1 MDNRPR
7 IRDTSGQDH
16 VVSTPAGSFRRHRK
30 AWLVGGIA
38 GAVVLAM
45 AAWVIVGWPSG
56 GRSYDASRVRIA
68 QVTRGDRVRDLS
80 ADGRVLAAHSPTL
93 SAIAAG
99 TVALQVVAGAVG
111 KQGEPQAVIVS
122 PALRQTLVASEH
134 PQHHKAAKHPPR

>member
-1 MDNRPR
+1 MKPSDIQTPSMDNRPR

-45 AAWVIVGWPSG
+45 AAWVIVGWTSG

-68 QVTRGDRVRDLS
+68 QVTRGDLVRDLRS
-80 ADGRVLAAHSPTL
+80 EEHTSE
-93 SAIAAG
+93 
-99 TVALQVVAGAVG
+99 LQ
-111 KQGEPQAVIVS
+111 S
-122 PALRQTLVASEH
+122 LMRTSY
-134 PQHHKAAKHPPR
+134 